1 MSRAVVCA
9 LARCVATATTTTT
22 TTTATKTMRV
32 DRIARARGR
41 RPRSV
46 ASTSAAA
53 EGGASANDR
62 AANAR
67 DARDGDDDENDAF
80 EGWAGVRA
88 HGGRIAPEGEGEGAR
103 AALEPGLYLVGTPI
117 GHLEDVTLRALNV
130 LRCADAVLAEDTRR
144 TAQLLRAYSIRTPLI
159 SYHAHN
165 EAQRRDSLVERLLA
179 GGALALVS
187 DAGMPTV
194 SDPGTDLARAASE
207 VGVRV
212 VPVPGPSAVLAALAG
227 AGLPTD
233 EFTFI
238 GFPPP
243 KSGARLKRLKS
254 FARIRSTLV
263 MFVPPHKL
271 IGTLEDAI
279 VAYGD
284 RRCSV
289 CRELTKVHEEFWRS
303 TLSQA
308 KEEFERRA
316 PRGEITLVI
325 EGAKEGADMRDDDD
339 NDDDTAGPA
348 TSSVEDALRALL
360 ASGVSPS
367 EASRTVAKELGI
379 RRRETY
385 SVAQRLS
392 EELKR

>member
-1 MSRAVVCA
+1 MSRAVAYA

-22 TTTATKTMRV
+22 TTTNATLRV
-32 DRIARARGR
+32 DRVARARAR

-46 ASTSAAA
+46 ASASAATD
-53 EGGASANDR
+53 GGASANDR
-62 AANAR
+62 DATAR
-67 DARDGDDDENDAF
+67 DARDGDEGDEHDAF

-88 HGGRIAPEGEGEGAR
+88 PGGRIAPEGEGEGAR

-325 EGAKEGADMRDDDD
+325 EGAKEGVEMRDDDD
-339 NDDDTAGPA
+339 DDETAGPA

>member
-1 MSRAVVCA
+1 
-9 LARCVATATTTTT
+9 
-22 TTTATKTMRV
+22 MRV
-32 DRIARARGR
+32 DRVARARAR

-46 ASTSAAA
+46 ASASAAA
-53 EGGASANDR
+53 DGGASANDR
-62 AANAR
+62 DATAR
-67 DARDGDDDENDAF
+67 DARDGDEGDEHDAF

-325 EGAKEGADMRDDDD
+325 EGAKEGVEMRDDDD
-339 NDDDTAGPA
+339 DDETAGPA